1 MYVSLRNLLRL
12 CYCSGLVAAVSVAN
26 AQVSN
31 VAPVATRSGN
41 SFSVSYPSGGAPV
54 ASSARTVGAGSSAGT
69 FTVTDALQI
78 AGPAGFLPVA
88 VTRGVT
94 AAAVGTALAEAG
106 AAATGIGLAAL
117 GIGAYQ
123 LFQDY
128 QIRKASSGNGF
139 EMDPGGPAQSVDR
152 TTYKVSGF
160 NGAAAS
166 SSVAACNAYAATQY
180 AGQYSKFIAGVEYH
194 LNYKMVGYVE
204 TTNAT
209 YCNVDGYTQD
219 GVLTYPGFR
228 HEVISSATTSDL
240 SCIEAATGATLA
252 ARSDGL
258 CPTGRYEG
266 ASNAAVAS
274 KLASAMTVDAV
285 KDYINSGTSAAHP
298 VAQSSPTA
306 ITGPASQVGTSS
318 TSITNSGN
326 VTTTT
331 TNTPTYNYTYGGT
344 TVNYVVT
351 NGGTTTT
358 TNTATGTSTTETTTK
373 PETTIPGLC
382 DLFPSIS
389 ACAQLDMPDAPDP
402 LPTVPYVPSI
412 TPHVFGSSATC
423 PAPIT
428 LSFPRLSFVVSWQ
441 PLCDLATGFLSP
453 IVGFLSLFAAV
464 KVFFSG
470 FRV

>member
-1 MYVSLRNLLRL
+1 MYVSLRNLLRF

-31 VAPVATRSGN
+31 VGPVATRSGN
-41 SFSVSYPSGGAPV
+41 SFSVSYPNGGSSI
-54 ASSARTVGAGSSAGT
+54 ASSARTVAGGSSPGT

-94 AAAVGTALAEAG
+94 AAAVGTALADAG

-139 EMDPGGPAQSVDR
+139 EIDPGSPAQSTQR
-152 TTYKVSGF
+152 MTYKVSGF
-160 NGAAAS
+160 DGAGAG
-166 SSVAACNAYAATQY
+166 SSVAACNAYAAAQY
-180 AGQYSKFIAGVEYH
+180 AGQYSKFIAGVEYY
-194 LNYKMVGYVE
+194 LNYKMVGYLV

-209 YCNVDGYTQD
+209 YCHVDGYTQD
-219 GVLTYPGFR
+219 DVLMYPGFR
-228 HEVISSATTSDL
+228 HEVITSTTTSSL
-240 SCIEAATGATLA
+240 GCTEAATGAALPV
-252 ARSDGL
+252 RSDGL

-266 ASNAAVAS
+266 VSNAAVAS

-285 KDYINSGTSAAHP
+285 KDYINSGTSGAHP
-298 VAQSSPTA
+298 VAQSTPTTVA
-306 ITGPASQVGTSS
+306 GPASQVGASTTSVV
-318 TSITNSGN
+318 NSGN

-331 TNTPTYNYTYGGT
+331 TNTPTYNYSYGGT
-344 TVNYVVT
+344 TVNYTVM

-358 TNTATGTSTTETTTK
+358 TNTGTGTSTTETTTK
-373 PETTIPGLC
+373 PEPTIPGLC

-428 LSFPRLSFVVSWQ
+428 LSFPRLSFTMSWQ
-441 PLCDLATGFLSP
+441 PLCDLATAFLSP